1 MRGLSV
7 AEQGLRFIWDC
18 FVKYQGTWA
27 YLLLGALAVVLVL
40 LYRKKEAAFLF
51 LWYPLVLL
59 LTVFNPFLMNRI
71 IVKMDFESEFLPL
84 FLAGS
89 LAVSTGLYTGGI
101 RSVAEKRLEAGCA
114 SSGGGRS
121 GPFWNRASLRQ
132 LATVSIPKNVY
143 KVEDDLLAV
152 SELIHRDSTEE
163 EPKVAFPLEYNLQAR
178 QYDPSL
184 HLTIERNKMLFWLG
198 INTAGSYTDENVS
211 YRYQSDIMDVIYGGQ
226 NTDPVTLRIAL
237 NRTRTD
243 YLVAYKKNDIH
254 ETILAA
260 GCEAIGET
268 SDAGVYLTLFGKNH
282 KE

>member
-71 IVKMDFESEFLPL
+71 IVKMDFESEFYRFFWLVPLP
-84 FLAGS
+84 FL
-89 LAVSTGLYTGGI
+89 LAYILVESG
-101 RSVAEKRLEAGCA
+101 VRLKKG
-114 SSGGGRS
+114 
-121 GPFWNRASLRQ
+121 WKRASLRQ

-260 GCEAIGET
+260 GCESIGET
-268 SDAGVYLTLFGKNH
+268 SDAVVYLTFIGKIQRV
-282 KE
+282 

>member
-51 LWYPLVLL
+51 LWYPAGASSYGIQSVSDE
-59 LTVFNPFLMNRI
+59 PDYR
-71 IVKMDFESEFLPL
+71 KKDFESEFYRFFWLVPLP
-84 FLAGS
+84 FLLAYILVESGVQLKKGWKRVVLL
-89 LAVSTGLYTGGI
+89 LAVGGL
-101 RSVAEKRLEAGCA
+101 VL
-114 SSGGGRS
+114 
-121 GPFWNRASLRQ
+121 FWNRASLRQ

-211 YRYQSDIMDVIYGGQ
+211 YRYQSDIMDGDLRRAEYRSGDFKNRPQQ
-226 NTDPVTLRIAL
+226 NKDGLPCRLQ
-237 NRTRTD
+237 
-243 YLVAYKKNDIH
+243 
-254 ETILAA
+254 
-260 GCEAIGET
+260 
-268 SDAGVYLTLFGKNH
+268 

>member
-71 IVKMDFESEFLPL
+71 IVKMDFESEFYRFFWLVPLP
-84 FLAGS
+84 FLLAYILVESGMRLKKGWKRAVLL
-89 LAVSTGLYTGGI
+89 LAVGGL
-101 RSVAEKRLEAGCA
+101 VL
-114 SSGGGRS
+114 
-121 GPFWNRASLRQ
+121 FWNRASLRQ

-268 SDAGVYLTLFGKNH
+268 SDAVVYLTLFGKNH